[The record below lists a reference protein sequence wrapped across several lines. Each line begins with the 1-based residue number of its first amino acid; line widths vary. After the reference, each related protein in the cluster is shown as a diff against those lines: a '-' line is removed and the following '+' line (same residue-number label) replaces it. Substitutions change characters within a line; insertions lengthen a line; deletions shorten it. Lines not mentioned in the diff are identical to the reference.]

1 MLFANKPTTTKH
13 RMAQHLSEA
22 TIDSY
27 LLGTLTPAE
36 QRSFEAHV
44 AACAACA
51 ERKAAI
57 AAPLHSFRAVAMEWS
72 ERASAT
78 QPMPAAPSPQRVL
91 QRRLS
96 WALASAVLAFGV
108 GLTSFELTQQ
118 HEEAVALHQTVHSDP
133 AEYSRPIS
141 REQLNSD
148 NQLLNAI
155 DRELSASNESPASL
169 GLMPVS
175 AKADATAVALRD

>member
-1 MLFANKPTTTKH
+1 MSFANKPTSMQ
-13 RMAQHLSEA
+13 RPLVQHLSEA

-27 LLGTLTPAE
+27 LMGTLTAAE
-36 QRSFEAHV
+36 QRSFDAHV
-44 AACAACA
+44 AVCAACA

-57 AAPLHSFRAVAMEWS
+57 AAPLYSFRAVAMEWS

-78 QPMPAAPSPQRVL
+78 QPMPAVPSPQRVL
-91 QRRLS
+91 QRRMG
-96 WALASAVLAFGV
+96 WVLASALLAFGA
-108 GLTSFELTQQ
+108 GLTGFELTQQ
-118 HEEAVALHQTVHSDP
+118 HEEAVALHQSVSSDA
-133 AEYSRPIS
+133 AETNQTIS

-175 AKADATAVALRD
+175 TKSDANSVALRD